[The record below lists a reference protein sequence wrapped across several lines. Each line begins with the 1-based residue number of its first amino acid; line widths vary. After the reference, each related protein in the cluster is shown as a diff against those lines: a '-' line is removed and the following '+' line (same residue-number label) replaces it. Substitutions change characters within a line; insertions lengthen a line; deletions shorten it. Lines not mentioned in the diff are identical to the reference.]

1 MKIWPL
7 YYFIVILSLFILP
20 KFQVFKIPNLSLDVN
35 NILVL
40 LKVLALFLLMVPN
53 LLVLIKL
60 IQFATQT
67 WSIGTE
73 EQFYAIWPFIIDKV
87 KTLEFLFFAIII
99 LYNLLPSL
107 IGFQFMSDFKYIQL
121 IKSFIQT
128 IQLDSLTIGALGA
141 SLLFKNEL
149 KLKYLINIYVF
160 FINYK

>member
-99 LYNLLPSL
+99 LCH
-107 IGFQFMSDFKYIQL
+107 
-121 IKSFIQT
+121 SFF
-128 IQLDSLTIGALGA
+128 L
-141 SLLFKNEL
+141 SLLCLAITVFRIRIFRT
-149 KLKYLINIYVF
+149 YYF
-160 FINYK
+160 FILLI